1 MHRIRLIQIEIQGR
15 DTMPKGGRR
24 EGAGRPAGSGWR
36 PAVTEMRVAAA
47 EQLVSVVG
55 TERDPLSIV
64 LAIAADPAT
73 DVQTR
78 LGACSIALPYLYP
91 RLSATT
97 VSATNTNI
105 TVDAGALLD
114 RLDDRISR
122 LQSGDTPQLI
132 EAQGDDADDAGA
144 G

>member
-1 MHRIRLIQIEIQGR
+1 
-15 DTMPKGGRR
+15 MPKGGRR
-24 EGAGRPAGSGWR
+24 EGAGRPAGTGWR
-36 PAVTEMRVAAA
+36 PAVAEMRVAAA

-55 TERDPLSIV
+55 TDGDPLRIV

-97 VSATNTNI
+97 VNAMNTNI
-105 TVDAGALLD
+105 NVDAGQLPD
-114 RLDDRISR
+114 RLDERISR
-122 LQSGDTPQLI
+122 LGKAEQPALI
-132 EAQGDDADDAGA
+132 EAVPADDTDQQDRAGDA
-144 G
+144 PPAD

>member
-1 MHRIRLIQIEIQGR
+1 
-15 DTMPKGGRR
+15 
-24 EGAGRPAGSGWR
+24 
-36 PAVTEMRVAAA
+36 MRVAAA

-97 VSATNTNI
+97 VSATNTHIN
-105 TVDAGALLD
+105 VDASSLLD
-114 RLDDRISR
+114 RLDERIER
-122 LQSGDTPQLI
+122 LRSGEAPGLI
-132 EAQGDDADDAGA
+132 EASADDGEGQVAAKAAESSDDRAG
-144 G
+144 

>member
-1 MHRIRLIQIEIQGR
+1 MANGH
-15 DTMPKGGRR
+15 GGRR
-24 EGAGRPAGSGWR
+24 SGSGRPHGTGWTSAVAG
-36 PAVTEMRVAAA
+36 MRVAAA

-55 TERDPLSIV
+55 SETDPLSIV

-105 TVDAGALLD
+105 NVDAASLLD
-114 RLDDRISR
+114 RLDERISR
-122 LQSGDTPQLI
+122 LGKTEPPPVI
-132 EAQGDDADDAGA
+132 EVALGDAGEDGA
-144 G
+144 GGEAPADESS

>member
-1 MHRIRLIQIEIQGR
+1 MANGH
-15 DTMPKGGRR
+15 GGRR
-24 EGAGRPAGSGWR
+24 SGSGRPHGTGWTS
-36 PAVTEMRVAAA
+36 AVASMRVAAA

-55 TERDPLSIV
+55 SETDPLSIV

-105 TVDAGALLD
+105 NVDAGALLD
-114 RLDDRISR
+114 RLDQRIER
-122 LQSGDTPQLI
+122 LRAPEPVPVI
-132 EAQGDDADDAGA
+132 EAVPEDNADAGA
-144 G
+144 GGDASPDKPP